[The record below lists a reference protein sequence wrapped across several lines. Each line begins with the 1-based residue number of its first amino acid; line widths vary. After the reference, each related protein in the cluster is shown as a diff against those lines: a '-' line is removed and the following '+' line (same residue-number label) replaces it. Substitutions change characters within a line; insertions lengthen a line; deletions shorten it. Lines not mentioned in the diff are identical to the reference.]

1 MGGEDSNHSL
11 VTEANTFVWAA
22 CRTHSQPGTER
33 ETHTAFQKPFYF
45 CLTLFTWLL
54 PAAISPPPPTHT
66 QCISFPIVSHLDKT
80 IQLAR
85 KRDKLSCQ
93 LEGNELL
100 WSQGLSFFF
109 VARLIESEEEQTSK
123 IAGILLWAQGLNE
136 PAFRVSEWMVG
147 KWRREIASQTKC
159 EPENNE

>member
-1 MGGEDSNHSL
+1 MGSMSNPFTAWHRERNTHSL
-11 VTEANTFVWAA
+11 SEAFLFLSDTL
-22 CRTHSQPGTER
+22 H
-33 ETHTAFQKPFYF
+33 
-45 CLTLFTWLL
+45 LTSTRCHL
-54 PAAISPPPPTHT
+54 SPPHTHT

-80 IQLAR
+80 IQPAR